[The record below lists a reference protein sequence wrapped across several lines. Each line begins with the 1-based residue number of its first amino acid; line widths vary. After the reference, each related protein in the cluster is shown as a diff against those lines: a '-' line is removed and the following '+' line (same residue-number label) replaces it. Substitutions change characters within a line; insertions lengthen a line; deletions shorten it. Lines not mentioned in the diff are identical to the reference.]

1 VRRFAVTA
9 DGTAVSRGTHHAD
22 KIVASG
28 VVRYVS
34 YYAAGRSATVTSVLP
49 KASLPLRLGLLVA
62 GMVFPLTVFAAVLVY
77 YNYDANRTTAYDRI
91 LQIAR
96 SLASNIDAEVRAT
109 IASLQVLA
117 LSEALERGDLDAFR
131 AQAEHFVQLHFP
143 QSNVIVADAGGQQ
156 LLNTA
161 VAAGTSLAPYLRAEA
176 LHRVF
181 TSGDPDISD
190 LLLDPVLRRNVV
202 VVEVPVRHEGKVVY
216 LLAASLPLTAFSSI
230 ILRQRPAA
238 DWTIAV
244 FDKQGV
250 VIARSHDAE
259 RFVGRQAAPSLYPA
273 LMSQYA
279 GVLDTTTFDGT
290 LVLTGF
296 SRSPFSGW
304 SVAVGI
310 PKSNLTSQ
318 LWRSVA
324 VLTAFGVLCLAIG
337 ILIAARL
344 ATHLARSQAD
354 RELLINELNHR
365 VKNTIATMQ
374 GLIGSTLR
382 SAASMAEAR
391 TAVEERI
398 VALGRA
404 HDVLTEEHW
413 GSADLRELLVR
424 IIEPHRAASDQ
435 RADVSGPDLR
445 INPRATVAIAMVF
458 NELATNA
465 VKYGALS
472 RPDGH
477 IRITWSTGEE
487 NGQKL
492 QLVWKE
498 IGGPSIQ
505 PPTRRG
511 FGSALLEQS
520 ITRELGGTVT
530 RDFDPAGL
538 TCTITVPLER
548 LR

>member
-1 VRRFAVTA
+1 M
-9 DGTAVSRGTHHAD
+9 
-22 KIVASG
+22 
-28 VVRYVS
+28 
-34 YYAAGRSATVTSVLP
+34 LP

-96 SLASNIDAEVRAT
+96 SLASNIDAELRAT

-117 LSEALERGDLDAFR
+117 LSETLERGDLDAFR
-131 AQAEHFVQLHFP
+131 TQAEHFVQLHFP
-143 QSNVIVADAGGQQ
+143 QSNVMVAESSGQQ

-161 VAAGTSLAPYLRAEA
+161 VAAGTPLPPYLRTDA
-176 LHRVF
+176 LRRVF

-190 LLLDPVLRRNVV
+190 LLLDPVLRRNII
-202 VVEVPVRHEGKVVY
+202 VVEVPVWREGKVVY
-216 LLAASLPLTAFSSI
+216 LLAASLPLSAFTSI

-244 FDKQGV
+244 FDRQGI

-273 LMSQYA
+273 LMSRYA
-279 GVLDTTTFDGT
+279 GVLDTVTFDGT

-318 LWRSVA
+318 LWRSVGG
-324 VLTAFGVLCLAIG
+324 LTAFGVLCLAIG
-337 ILIAARL
+337 VSVAVRL

-374 GLIGSTLR
+374 GLIASTLR
-382 SAASMAEAR
+382 SAPSMAEAR

-413 GSADLRELLVR
+413 GSADLRELVVR
-424 IIEPHRAASDQ
+424 IIEPHRAASGH
-435 RADVSGPDLR
+435 RVEAYGPDLR
-445 INPRATVAIAMVF
+445 VNPRAAVALAMVL
-458 NELATNA
+458 NELTTNA

-472 RPDGH
+472 RSDGRV
-477 IRITWSTGEE
+477 RITWSADDD
-487 NGQKL
+487 NGGKL
-492 QLVWKE
+492 RLTWQE
-498 IGGPSIQ
+498 TGGPAVQ

-520 ITRELGGTVT
+520 ITRELGGSVT

-538 TCTITVPLER
+538 ICTITIALER

>member
-1 VRRFAVTA
+1 
-9 DGTAVSRGTHHAD
+9 
-22 KIVASG
+22 
-28 VVRYVS
+28 
-34 YYAAGRSATVTSVLP
+34 
-49 KASLPLRLGLLVA
+49 
-62 GMVFPLTVFAAVLVY
+62 M
-77 YNYDANRTTAYDRI
+77 
-91 LQIAR
+91 
-96 SLASNIDAEVRAT
+96 
-109 IASLQVLA
+109 
-117 LSEALERGDLDAFR
+117 
-131 AQAEHFVQLHFP
+131 
-143 QSNVIVADAGGQQ
+143 VADSVGQQ

-161 VAAGTSLAPYLRAEA
+161 VAAGTPLPPYLRTDA
-176 LHRVF
+176 LRRVF

-190 LLLDPVLRRNVV
+190 LLLDPVLRRNIV
-202 VVEVPVRHEGKVVY
+202 VVEVPVWREGKVVY
-216 LLAASLPLTAFSSI
+216 LLAASLPLSAFTSI

-244 FDKQGV
+244 FDKEG
-250 VIARSHDAE
+250 ILISRSHDAE

-279 GVLDTTTFDGT
+279 GVLDTTTFEGK

-310 PKSNLTSQ
+310 PKSNLTSR

-324 VLTAFGVLCLAIG
+324 ILTAFGVLCLAIG
-337 ILIAARL
+337 MSIAVRL

-365 VKNTIATMQ
+365 VKNTLAMLQ
-374 GLIGSTLR
+374 GLVVSTMR
-382 SAASMAEAR
+382 SAPSIAEAR

-413 GSADLRELLVR
+413 DSADLRELVVR
-424 IIEPHRAASDQ
+424 IIGPHRAASDQ
-435 RADVSGPDLR
+435 RVEMSGPDLR
-445 INPRATVAIAMVF
+445 IKPRAAVAIAMVL
-458 NELATNA
+458 NELTTNA

-472 RPDGH
+472 RPDGRV
-477 IRITWSTGEE
+477 RITWSTGEE

-492 QLVWKE
+492 QLAWKE

-530 RDFDPAGL
+530 REFEPTGL